1 MDATP
6 SDTAA
11 TQGDTA
17 ATAAVASV
25 LDGPE
30 RATAAPADATEVSHP
45 RMDIT
50 EITALLMTLVI
61 GGGAFAWSFAALS
74 DLSVMAGITPKLAWV
89 GPVFV
94 DGAIVQSTVA
104 LVSLQRRR
112 KVGIEIP
119 AATMRFFWGQLALA
133 ELISIAGNGL
143 HAAESGARVL
153 PTLIAACVAGA
164 APLAGL
170 AATHGLT
177 ALLEVPRTAP
187 EPTAE
192 DKTLTTTI
200 DKTSEAIVDIS
211 ATVGV
216 AVASGRD
223 NGATSCDTGV
233 AQCDSGATPAV
244 AGGDT
249 DATASRDELILAL
262 LDAGK
267 SAREIAVEIGV
278 HHSTVARHIK
288 RLRPPAEEPAAQT
301 LRLIAGA
308 N

>member
-11 TQGDTA
+11 TQGDA
-17 ATAAVASV
+17 VATAAVAPV
-25 LDGPE
+25 LDAPE
-30 RATAAPADATEVSHP
+30 RATAARNDATEVSHP

-61 GGGAFAWSFAALS
+61 AAGAFAWSFAALS
-74 DLSVMAGITPKLAWV
+74 DLSVMAGISPKLAWV
-89 GPVFV
+89 GPVFI

-112 KVGIEIP
+112 KAGIPIP
-119 AATMRFFWGQLALA
+119 PATMRFFWGQLAMA

-177 ALLEVPRTAP
+177 ALLEVPRSAP
-187 EPTAE
+187 EAGSEVDSLTA
-192 DKTLTTTI
+192 TV
-200 DKTSEAIVDIS
+200 DKTSERISDIS
-211 ATVGV
+211 ATGGV

-223 NGATSCDTGV
+223 TCATPRDTGV
-233 AQCDSGATPAV
+233 AQGDSTATPAV
-244 AGGDT
+244 AEGDT

-262 LDAGK
+262 VDAGK
-267 SAREIAVEIGV
+267 SAREIGPEIGL

-288 RLRPPAEEPAAQT
+288 RLRPPAEETAAQT

>member
-17 ATAAVASV
+17 ATAAVAPV

-30 RATAAPADATEVSHP
+30 RATAAPADATKVSHP

-112 KVGIEIP
+112 KAGIPIP
-119 AATMRFFWGQLALA
+119 VATMRFFWSQLALA

-143 HAAESGARVL
+143 HAAESDQRVL
-153 PTLIAACVAGA
+153 HAVIAACVAGA

-177 ALLEVPRTAP
+177 ALLEVPRSAP

-192 DKTLTTTI
+192 DETLTAKV
-200 DKTSEAIVDIS
+200 DKASKHVTDIS

-216 AVASGRD
+216 AVASGSD
-223 NGATSCDTGV
+223 NGATPRDTAV
-233 AQCDSGATPAV
+233 AQCDNGATPTV

-249 DATASRDELILAL
+249 DATESRDELILAL

-267 SAREIAVEIGV
+267 SAREIATEIGV
-278 HHSTVARHIK
+278 HHSTAARHIK
-288 RLRPPAEEPAAQT
+288 RLRPPADESAAQT

>member
-30 RATAAPADATEVSHP
+30 RATAVPADATEVSHP
-45 RMDIT
+45 RMDAT
-50 EITALLMTLVI
+50 ERTALLAAIVI
-61 GGGAFAWSFAALS
+61 AAGAFAWSFAALS
-74 DLSVMAGITPKLAWV
+74 DLSAMAGITPKLAWI

-94 DGAIVQSTVA
+94 DGAIIQSTVA

-112 KVGIEIP
+112 KANIP
-119 AATMRFFWGQLALA
+119 VPVNTVRFFWAQLALA

-143 HAAESGARVL
+143 HAAESSAKL

-187 EPTAE
+187 APEVE
-192 DKTLTTTI
+192 TLTTTI
-200 DKTSEAIVDIS
+200 DRTPEPIADIS
-211 ATVGV
+211 AIVGV
-216 AVASGRD
+216 AVASGCD
-223 NGATSCDTGV
+223 NGATPCDTGV
-233 AQCDSGATPAV
+233 AQRDSDATPAV

-249 DATASRDELILAL
+249 DATASRDEQILAL